1 MNAFLFSLT
10 GLGSVAGGILLAFTL
25 VGSQSAP
32 QQAAGAAIAIGLAV
46 IPYVFSRCFQI
57 ATSESNRRD
66 ENKRLIDKLDALE
79 KALAAKDPGGYEI
92 PQMVRVRGEIS

>member
-10 GLGSVAGGILLAFTL
+10 GLGSVAGGILLVFTL
-25 VGSQSAP
+25 IGSQSAP

-66 ENKRLIDKLDALE
+66 ENKRLIEKLDSLE
-79 KALAAKDPGGYEI
+79 KVLEARGAGGYEI
-92 PQMVRVRGEIS
+92 PRMVRVNGDIS

>member
-10 GLGSVAGGILLAFTL
+10 GLGSVAGGILLVFTL
-25 VGSQSAP
+25 IGSQSAP

-57 ATSESNRRD
+57 ATSESIRRD
-66 ENKRLIDKLDALE
+66 ENKRLIEKLDALE
-79 KALAAKDPGGYEI
+79 KALAAKDAGGYEI
-92 PQMVRVRGEIS
+92 PQMVGVRGDVT